1 MELGLRLLLVCKHY
15 FCILSGGLAGE
26 ILWIG
31 IVECMLRVV
40 GLDLLV
46 VFDARDKLLDAV
58 WVCD

>member
-1 MELGLRLLLVCKHY
+1 MELGLRLLLVCKHCFY
-15 FCILSGGLAGE
+15 ILSRDLAGE

-31 IVECMLRVV
+31 IVVS
-40 GLDLLV
+40 LDILV